1 MNPIFRF
8 IAIAAIAAP
17 TSALANS
24 WSCTHND
31 LIRTVEIE
39 YSETIATACKVN
51 YSKAGEGFEIQT
63 LWNAEND
70 VSYCEEKAEGFVAKL
85 EGWGWVCVQAE
96 TEAEPEATPA
106 MEAEPEATPA
116 AAETPAGETPAQP

>member
-24 WSCTHND
+24 WSCAHND

-39 YSETIATACKVN
+39 YSETSATACNVN
-51 YSKAGEGFEIQT
+51 YSKASEGFETQT

-70 VSYCEEKAEGFVAKL
+70 ASYCEEKAEAFVAKL
-85 EGWGWVCVQAE
+85 EGWGWACAQSE
-96 TEAEPEATPA
+96 TEAEPEAT
-106 MEAEPEATPA
+106 EAEP
-116 AAETPAGETPAQP
+116 AAEAEEAPAEESAQP

>member
-1 MNPIFRF
+1 MNSIFRF

-31 LIRTVEIE
+31 LIRTVEVE
-39 YSETIATACKVN
+39 YSEASATACEVN
-51 YSKAGEGFEIQT
+51 YTKETEGVEKQT

-70 VSYCEEKAEGFVAKL
+70 ASYCEEKATGFVAKL
-85 EGWGWVCVQAE
+85 EGWGWACAQSEA
-96 TEAEPEATPA
+96 EAEPAAEAAPEEPA
-106 MEAEPEATPA
+106 AEAEEAPA
-116 AAETPAGETPAQP
+116 EESAQP